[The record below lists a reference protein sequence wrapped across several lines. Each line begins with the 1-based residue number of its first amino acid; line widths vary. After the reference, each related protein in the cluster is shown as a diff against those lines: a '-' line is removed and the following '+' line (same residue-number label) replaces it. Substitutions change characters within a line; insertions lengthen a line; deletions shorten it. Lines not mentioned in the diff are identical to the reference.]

1 MSTEAGTAEGTGPP
15 DRLLE
20 DSTSEDTAESVY
32 RRERE
37 LESTSS
43 KPVIPT
49 AEVTVIKLGR
59 GGSDTG
65 GVGEGGS
72 PNPSGQLQEDDRMEE
87 EEEEDIS
94 ERARRYI
101 AKKKEEAKA
110 HIRALFADKIN
121 TYEAIKRHNL
131 RSMAVSNL
139 LGGLAIDQQMDS
151 DLFAGGDGRICKTI
165 VRADFGA
172 KINAS
177 YSFKPS
183 TMQCLGC
190 QPRHQLATGTR
201 AVFVLSDQDFPPALP
216 CQNGGKCLFIFR
228 MENGSLS
235 ELVDDFLEMTKGWR
249 LPPGSVAIAISISQ
263 LSRCGTAAY
272 AASLAHNGSRIQKAF
287 SGNVE
292 WIPGVPILA
301 CGSNNKEL
309 QLDPLCSARFSH
321 HPGWDLWPTVRRD
334 PLQPD

>member
-1 MSTEAGTAEGTGPP
+1 MSTEAGAAEGTGPP
-15 DRLLE
+15 DRLPE
-20 DSTSEDTAESVY
+20 DSNNEYTAEAVY

-43 KPVIPT
+43 EPAIST
-49 AEVTVIKLGR
+49 AEGSEDKLGR
-59 GGSDTG
+59 GSSDSGSAG
-65 GVGEGGS
+65 GERS
-72 PNPSGQLQEDDRMEE
+72 PIPSGQPQEDDRMEE

-94 ERARRYI
+94 ERARLYI
-101 AKKKEEAKA
+101 AKKKEETKA

-190 QPRHQLATGTR
+190 QPRHHLDTGTR
-201 AVFVLSDQDFPPALP
+201 AVFVLSD
-216 CQNGGKCLFIFR
+216 
-228 MENGSLS
+228 
-235 ELVDDFLEMTKGWR
+235 
-249 LPPGSVAIAISISQ
+249 
-263 LSRCGTAAY
+263 
-272 AASLAHNGSRIQKAF
+272 
-287 SGNVE
+287 
-292 WIPGVPILA
+292 
-301 CGSNNKEL
+301 
-309 QLDPLCSARFSH
+309 
-321 HPGWDLWPTVRRD
+321 
-334 PLQPD
+334 

>member
-1 MSTEAGTAEGTGPP
+1 MSTEAGAAEGTGPP
-15 DRLLE
+15 DMLPE
-20 DSTSEDTAESVY
+20 DNTCEDTAESVY

-37 LESTSS
+37 LEGTSS
-43 KPVIPT
+43 EPAMPIAEMNVIQ
-49 AEVTVIKLGR
+49 LGNE
-59 GGSDTG
+59 GSDTG
-65 GVGEGGS
+65 SVGQEGS
-72 PNPSGQLQEDDRMEE
+72 PSSSGQSQEDDRMEE
-87 EEEEDIS
+87 VEEDDIS
-94 ERARRYI
+94 EKARRYI

-131 RSMAVSNL
+131 RAMAVSNL
-139 LGGLAIDQQMDS
+139 LGGLAIDQQMES

-190 QPRHQLATGTR
+190 QPRHQLDTVTR

-216 CQNGGKCLFIFR
+216 CQNGGQCLFIFR
-228 MENGSLS
+228 MENGTLS

-249 LPPGSVAIAISISQ
+249 LPPGHCDNCHI
-263 LSRCGTAAY
+263 
-272 AASLAHNGSRIQKAF
+272 H
-287 SGNVE
+287 
-292 WIPGVPILA
+292 IPAEQMRHGGVCRLA
-301 CGSNNKEL
+301 CPQRRPYSEGL
-309 QLDPLCSARFSH
+309 RRQRGVDPGGANPRMRQQQQGAH
-321 HPGWDLWPTVRRD
+321 QEPVGDI
-334 PLQPD
+334 